1 MLLLSLGKHNSDY
14 LHGVMEVNS
23 QGESNLMLLLSMIK
37 TIISCFLWKTVSA
50 EKFGN
55 SVGY

>member
-1 MLLLSLGKHNSDY
+1 MLMLSLGKHNPDY
-14 LHGVMEVNS
+14 LLGIMEVNT
-23 QGESNLMLLLSMIK
+23 QGESNLMLLLSMIL
-37 TIISCFLWKTVSA
+37 TIISCFLWKTVSV